1 MKSTL
6 YLLNNAESWFL
17 TTKEEKQLDTIGIRV
32 MKRLF
37 NLPTTTPNVSI
48 VYSFGLLY
56 ITQVVDKKQFIYL
69 HKLLTRV
76 EPHWTHRYLKYQK
89 SHNIAWAKQISN
101 KLTEYDLETD
111 WDVIKRMSP
120 NEWKEKVRVAI
131 LKKNGQKLIENCTSM
146 NGQEVKIHTKTKHI
160 YEKLT
165 NDRYKGTPIETL
177 VRGNKQK
184 TRTIFLAQNGMLE
197 CGRNMKGT
205 IPEICPECNET
216 DDEQHRLSSCKKW
229 SSLNN
234 SHDNNVHFHDIY
246 SEDEDTLNRVLSE
259 ISKIWETRFANGRM
273 KK

>member
-1 MKSTL
+1 MNSGVWNYIEL
-6 YLLNNAESWFL
+6 
-17 TTKEEKQLDTIGIRV
+17 
-32 MKRLF
+32 
-37 NLPTTTPNVSI
+37 SI
-48 VYSFGLLY
+48 
-56 ITQVVDKKQFIYL
+56 IQD
-69 HKLLTRV
+69 
-76 EPHWTHRYLKYQK
+76 
-89 SHNIAWAKQISN
+89 
-101 KLTEYDLETD
+101 
-111 WDVIKRMSP
+111 
-120 NEWKEKVRVAI
+120 
-131 LKKNGQKLIENCTSM
+131 
-146 NGQEVKIHTKTKHI
+146 I

-197 CGRNMKGT
+197 CGRNMKGA

-273 KK
+273 KKWFILSFYNWTKSS